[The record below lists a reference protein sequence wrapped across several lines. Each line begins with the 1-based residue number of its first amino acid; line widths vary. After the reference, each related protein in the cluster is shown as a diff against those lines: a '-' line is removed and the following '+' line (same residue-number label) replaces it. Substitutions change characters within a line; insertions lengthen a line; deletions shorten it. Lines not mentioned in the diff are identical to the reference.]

1 MKKYKE
7 ITLDLLEIKVI
18 KELNEIEKDI
28 KYLKEKNI
36 LDAFLVKFRKNNK
49 YIDIEAFKG
58 INLIEKPFTSFRR
71 IDENI
76 FPKNDI
82 ILHYLRN
89 YQENDE
95 LNNDRKTFLNRV
107 AQSLTN
113 EEKMILSKNEEFSF
127 LSQEIN
133 KPEEQVHLDAMKK
146 IHFDSQKKFPLDV
159 ENSLKLDADTK
170 NSSFDAEKK
179 QIIYE

>member
-7 ITLDLLEIKVI
+7 ITLRLLANRVFD
-18 KELNEIEKDI
+18 ELIEIEKDI

-49 YIDIEAFKG
+49 FIDIGAFKG
-58 INLIEKPFTSFRR
+58 LNLIEKPFTSFRR
-71 IDENI
+71 IGKNI

-95 LNNDRKTFLNRV
+95 LKKDTKTFLNQV

-133 KPEEQVHLDAMKK
+133 KPEEQIPLDAMKK
-146 IHFDSQKKFPLDV
+146 NHFDSQKNFSLDV
-159 ENSLKLDADTK
+159 ETSLKLDDDK
-170 NSSFDAEKK
+170 KKSSFDAEKK
-179 QIIYE
+179 